1 MERFSMREVLKD
13 KFGETEK
20 NIRTTRST
28 KRSVDKVSKSSDKY
42 IVRIVNGVKYM
53 TLK

>member
-1 MERFSMREVLKD
+1 MSKFSMKEVLKQ

-20 NIRTTRST
+20 NIKTSRST
-28 KRSVDKVSKSSDKY
+28 KRSSKKGNYKVK
-42 IVRIVNGVKYM
+42 VVNGVKYM